1 MNSRRSH
8 EGGYPEYGA
17 NGGHRYET
25 GRYSS
30 ERRFPPPERRSSG
43 TFRPPS
49 SSPRHEEY
57 RKPRPAPRGT
67 FRGRLSTRGGI
78 VRRDVIRS
86 RRILETRMPARSSDY
101 LRKLRLAKMRR

>member
-1 MNSRRSH
+1 MNSRR

-30 ERRFPPPERRSSG
+30 ERRFPERRSSD
-43 TFRPPS
+43 TFRPPP